1 MIFQADRLEIR
12 VLVENWIDMLLPD
25 RELDPGGEV
34 AGECITR
41 WGLIEHFDPA
51 HIPPQAENGIS
62 LLVNAYK
69 DRHRYTVLFDAGLT
83 GTVLAHNLTALAVD
97 PSSIQHVVISHAHPD
112 HYGGVHRFLDLLD
125 HPVTVATHSDAFLP
139 RHAVMADGR
148 VSSFYN
154 QAFTESSLYE
164 RGGAI
169 IMSSDAAELGCG
181 LFLTGEIRREVEFE
195 APASA
200 PHGTENPMSRPGLY
214 QVRPS
219 GEIVADLVMDE
230 QALVADVRGRGL
242 VVLTGC
248 SHAGVIN
255 TVQQAQ
261 RLAGGRR
268 VFAVIGG
275 FHLGFP
281 TTPTKNVEKTA
292 AALRDLDVGLIMPMH
307 CSGLRAHEAI
317 STGLPD
323 RYVQPAVGTTL
334 RFGK

>member
-1 MIFQADRLEIR
+1 VIFQADRLEIR

-25 RELDPGGEV
+25 RNLYPVGDND
-34 AGECITR
+34 GECITR

-51 HIPPQAENGIS
+51 LIPPQAENGIS
-62 LLVNAYK
+62 LLVTAHK
-69 DRHRYTVLFDAGLT
+69 GRHQYTVLFDAGLT

-97 PSSIQHVVISHAHPD
+97 PNSIQHVAISHGHPD
-112 HYGGVHRFLDLLD
+112 HYGGIHRLLDLID
-125 HPVTVATHSDAFLP
+125 HPVSVSTHSDAFLP
-139 RHAVMADGR
+139 RYAVMADGR

-169 IMSSDAAELGCG
+169 IKGSDAAELGCG
-181 LFLTGEIRREVEFE
+181 IFLTGEIRREVEFE
-195 APASA
+195 SPVAAPA
-200 PHGTENPMSRPGLY
+200 GTENPMSRPGLY

-219 GEIVADLVMDE
+219 GETVADLVMDE
-230 QALVADVRGRGL
+230 QALVADVRDRGL

-248 SHAGVIN
+248 AHAGVIN
-255 TVQQAQ
+255 TIQHAQ
-261 RLAGGRR
+261 GLAGGRR
-268 VFAVIGG
+268 VFAVLGG

-281 TTPTKNVEKTA
+281 TTPTENVEKTT
-292 AALRDLDVGLIMPMH
+292 AALRDLDIELIMPMH

-323 RYVQPAVGTTL
+323 RYFQPAVGTTL